1 MRLGTLMLTL
11 MLSGLLLVAC
21 SNPAADKTKAITSEA
36 SSASPQSP
44 ASGEKYALNP
54 QNSKIEFVASKV
66 TGSHHGEFQEFS
78 GGIDYA
84 GQPEKSRVNVTIT
97 MASVKTD
104 TDQLTQHLKTPDF
117 FDVGKFPEAI
127 FTSTEIKPGGDKSA
141 SHTITGNFQLHGIT
155 KSISFPATI
164 SVTPEAINVES
175 TFSINRKD
183 FGINYAGAADNLIR
197 DEVVMSLHIKAGKG
211 K

>member
-1 MRLGTLMLTL
+1 MRLRTLTL
-11 MLSGLLLVAC
+11 ILPVLLLVAC
-21 SNPAADKTKAITSEA
+21 SDPAADKSKAVTGAA
-36 SSASPQSP
+36 SSATPQS
-44 ASGEKYALNP
+44 AAAGEKYVINP

-66 TGSHHGEFQEFS
+66 TGSHHAEFQDFN
-78 GGIDYA
+78 GGIDYS
-84 GQPEKSRVNVTIT
+84 GQPEKSRVNVTIST
-97 MASVKTD
+97 ASVKTD

-117 FDVGKFPEAI
+117 FDVAKFPQAT
-127 FTSTEIKPGGDKSA
+127 FTSTEIKPGGDKGA

-164 SVTPEAINVES
+164 SVTPDAVNVES

-197 DEVVMSLHIKAGKG
+197 DEVVMSLHIKAAKA

>member
-1 MRLGTLMLTL
+1 
-11 MLSGLLLVAC
+11 V
-21 SNPAADKTKAITSEA
+21 
-36 SSASPQSP
+36 
-44 ASGEKYALNP
+44 NP
-54 QNSKIEFVASKV
+54 QNSKIEFLASKV
-66 TGSHHGEFQEFS
+66 TGSHHGEFQDFS
-78 GGIDYA
+78 GGIDYP
-84 GQPEKSRVNVTIT
+84 GQPEKSRVNVTIN

-117 FDVGKFPEAI
+117 FDVGKFPQAI
-127 FTSTEIKPGGDKSA
+127 FTSTEIKPGGDKGA
-141 SHTITGNFQLHGIT
+141 SHTIIGNFQLHGIT

-164 SVTPEAINVES
+164 SFTPEAINVES